1 MKTKP
6 LIILSCLLIMTTGG
20 FAQIEEGILQ
30 SKTSKIERG
39 RAYLLEHFF
48 DRDYAKVTEAKDDL
62 LSLEDDHY
70 LAFAPLELINIL
82 LWTQE
87 FDALKAFVQQ
97 IDSVY
102 TAGLRNRIIPPK
114 DALRTQVFQRTVED
128 EHLLRYNVDE
138 AIITEEDKAFLT
150 LYLDWFT
157 KPVSYQHYGECNKKS
172 EKFLKQYPNSPYKWF
187 VQNVIYRELSTL
199 NRDTWAWGM
208 GFDLCGGYV
217 TGKLSETMTPIVGL
231 GLSFNLAY
239 KKLLMELGYDIVLSK
254 TKVNQPISTGVYKAG
269 SHNELINFY
278 LDVSYPAV
286 SAKEWSISPMV
297 GIGGCWETIINTIF
311 SSNILSYDEIA
322 ELEHFYPT
330 ARAGLMLDIK
340 THGAF
345 EDGVIRIKYHCG
357 LSNYGGSTSSIHMI
371 SVGSAGLMNFRK
383 KH

>member
-1 MKTKP
+1 MKTK
-6 LIILSCLLIMTTGG
+6 LVIILACLFVMTTSG
-20 FAQIEEGILQ
+20 FAQVEEEILQ
-30 SKTSKIERG
+30 SKTTKIEKG
-39 RAYLLEHFF
+39 RTYLLESFLN
-48 DRDYAKVTEAKDDL
+48 RDYTKVTEAKDYL

-87 FDALKAFVQQ
+87 FDALKVYIQQ
-97 IDSVY
+97 IDSIY
-102 TAGLRNRIIPPK
+102 AAGLQNMIIPPS
-114 DALRTQVFQRTVED
+114 DQLRKQVFQRSVED
-128 EHLLRYNVDE
+128 EHLLRYNVNE
-138 AIITEEDKAFLT
+138 AMITEEDKALLT

-157 KPVSYQHYGECNKKS
+157 KPLSFQHQGECNKKS

-187 VQNVIYRELSTL
+187 VQNVTYRELSRL
-199 NRDTWAWGM
+199 NRDTWACGT

-231 GLSFNLAY
+231 GLYFNLAY

-254 TKVNQPISTGVYKAG
+254 TKVDQPISTGVYRAG
-269 SHNELINFY
+269 SHNELFNFY
-278 LDVSYPAV
+278 LDVSYPVV

-297 GIGGCWETIINTIF
+297 GIGGCWETITNTIF

-330 ARAGLMLDIK
+330 ARAGLILDIK

-345 EDGVIRIKYHCG
+345 EDGVIRVKYHCG
-357 LSNYGGSTSSIHMI
+357 LSNYGGSISSIHII
-371 SVGSAGLMNFRK
+371 SVGASGLMNFRR
-383 KH
+383 HR